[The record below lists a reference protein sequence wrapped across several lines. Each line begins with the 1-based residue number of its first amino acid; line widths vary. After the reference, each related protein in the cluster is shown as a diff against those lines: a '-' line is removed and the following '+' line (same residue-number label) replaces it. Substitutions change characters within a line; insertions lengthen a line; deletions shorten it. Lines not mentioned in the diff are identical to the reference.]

1 MNCNR
6 VICGLAASLA
16 VVGAA
21 MFPAVAHERNQST
34 VTLAQRESPEF
45 FDGDLAQAA
54 PNEEQMM
61 QMIAQCN
68 SMMSMMSGMM
78 GNSDMPNM
86 MQSQPAGRAMTPQE
100 AEQ

>member
-1 MNCNR
+1 MNRNR
-6 VICGLAASLA
+6 VIYGLAASLA

-21 MFPAVAHERNQST
+21 MFPAVANEHNQPT
-34 VTLAQRESPEF
+34 VALAQRESPEF

-61 QMIAQCN
+61 EMIAQCN

-78 GNSDMPNM
+78 GNGDMPDM